1 MAHFQRHPV
10 TPWLLMSPQLA
21 IIAVFFF
28 WPAFQAV
35 SQAFYIEDAFGLSR
49 EFAGLSNFLAVF
61 GDPEYLST
69 LGNTLVFSSAVA
81 IGAMAIALGLAVLA
95 DRVLKGASAYK
106 TLLIWPYAVA
116 PAVAGVLWLFLFDP
130 TLGLLPAVLKAMGI
144 DWNHNLNGGQAMALV
159 VMASIWKQMSYNFVF
174 FLAGLQAI
182 PKSLLEAAAMD
193 RAGPVRRFWTIT
205 FPLLSPTSF
214 FLMVMNV
221 VYAFFET
228 FGTIDA
234 TTSGGPGGSTR
245 TLVYKVYQDGFIGQ
259 DLGSSAA
266 QSVLLM
272 AIVGV
277 LTLIQFKY
285 VEKKVQY

>member
-69 LGNTLVFSSAVA
+69 LGTTLVFSSAVA

-95 DRVLKGASAYK
+95 DRVIKGASAYK

-130 TLGLLPAVLKAMGI
+130 TLGLMPAVLKTLGI
-144 DWNHNLNGGQAMALV
+144 DWNHQLNGGQAMALV

-272 AIVGV
+272 VIVGV

>member
-69 LGNTLVFSSAVA
+69 LGTTLVFSSAVA

-95 DRVLKGASAYK
+95 DRVIKGASAYK

-130 TLGLLPAVLKAMGI
+130 TLGLMPAVLKTLGI
-144 DWNHNLNGGQAMALV
+144 DWNHQLNGGQAMALV

-266 QSVLLM
+266 QSVVLM
-272 AIVGV
+272 VIVGV